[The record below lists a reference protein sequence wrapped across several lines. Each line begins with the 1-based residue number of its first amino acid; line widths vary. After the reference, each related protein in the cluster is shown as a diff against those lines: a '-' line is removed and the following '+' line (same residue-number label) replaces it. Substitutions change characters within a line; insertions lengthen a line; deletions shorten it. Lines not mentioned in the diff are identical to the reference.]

1 MRRRLTIAVATV
13 VLVAA
18 AAIAAWAALRSREK
32 PEWTTSSP
40 QALAALERGLD
51 AERKFYTAEARQHFA
66 RALALDPDFAAAK
79 LWLLRSTPRKSP
91 ERKQLIA
98 GLEKTDRSRLT
109 PREEFLVDYWLDV
122 VHERY
127 PQAKAR
133 VAPFLAEHPRDPYAL
148 DLQVIALWEEQRW
161 PEAEKTCQELLAV
174 QPNRVDAQNKLG
186 YLSMS
191 QGRFAEAEDRFRT
204 YLYVAPDQANPH
216 DSLGELFVLTGRW
229 DEARRELEASIA
241 VRPDFCASYFHLS
254 QMALVQRDVEQS
266 RVEIERASRQPAC
279 VNEGIQVRR
288 CNQKLWELFDRKDWP
303 ALSQAFDGEQCVK
316 ETRAAIW
323 MPHLGALMTDDL
335 ERAKQI
341 EEQVAAWVREG
352 GRGGQASLDHLR
364 GVRLVTEGRP
374 REAADLLAAADAGAM
389 YFGVDQGFFKLFNRL
404 HWAHALEEAGDGERA
419 AKLVEDVARVNAHMA
434 DLYRR
439 GQIVLP
445 DVKEEAAERGLR

>member
-1 MRRRLTIAVATV
+1 MRRRLTIAAATV
-13 VLVAA
+13 VLLAA
-18 AAIAAWAALRSREK
+18 AAIAAWAALRSRDK
-32 PEWTTSSP
+32 SEWTTSSP

-51 AERKFYTAEARQHFA
+51 AERKFYVAEARQHFA

-79 LWLLRSTPRKSP
+79 VWLLRSTPRKSP
-91 ERKQLIA
+91 ARKELIA
-98 GLEKTDRSRLT
+98 SLEKTDRSRLT
-109 PREEFLVDYWLDV
+109 PREAFLVDYSLDRV
-122 VHERY
+122 NDRY
-127 PQAKAR
+127 AAAQKR
-133 VAPFLAEHPRDPYAL
+133 IAPFLAEHPRDPYAL
-148 DLQVIALWEEQRW
+148 DLQVSALWDEQRW
-161 PEAEKTCQELLAV
+161 PEAEKTCQQLLAV
-174 QPNRVDAQNKLG
+174 EPNRVDAQNKLG

-229 DEARRELEASIA
+229 DEARRELETSIA
-241 VRPDFCASYFHLS
+241 TRPDFCASYFHLS

-266 RVEIERASRQPAC
+266 RVEIERAARQPAC

-316 ETRAAIW
+316 EMRAAIW
-323 MPHLGALMTDDL
+323 MPHLAALMTDDL

-341 EEQVAAWVREG
+341 EEQVAGWVREG
-352 GRGGQASLDHLR
+352 GRGRQASLDHLR
-364 GVRLVTEGRP
+364 GVRLVAEGRP
-374 REAADLLAAADAGAM
+374 REAAERLAAADAVAT

-419 AKLVEDVARVNAHMA
+419 AKLVEEVARVNAHMA